1 MQMEEEGGG
10 IEDLLWQEEA
20 KQPTQPIKLWIM
32 DCWMYFTFLSEI
44 KTFYINR
51 GNVTGMY
58 GIASLTSLHRH
69 CGADDV
75 GKYQSFAQL
84 STLL

>member
-69 CGADDV
+69 VVEQMMLENIRALP
-75 GKYQSFAQL
+75 S
-84 STLL
+84 